1 MFDIG
6 GEMPTIEHPEPRFG
20 GVISSLNKLM
30 FILAQNKE
38 DLGVGITSTI
48 SELEGDIETYKNVL
62 KELPKEHL
70 AAIGAVHNEDKAT
83 VGLGNR
89 DNYRNSTTAETISGT
104 SDSTVITIG
113 NAKKVI
119 DQKLVN
125 DLTPF
130 QKNGI
135 FKMCGFSSVTP
146 LESLG
151 GKSIPHT
158 YGKNRP
164 CDITIVNDR
173 LLITPESSDSGI
185 GFGAFIT
192 DPSRIG
198 SSMAME
204 ELPSAVAR
212 CITPGWSKTG
222 SPTSNN
228 RIMLSRPSADGKVK
242 TIKNDLIRGGYCNFL
257 LYDSF
262 GPNAYHGIAAKVV
275 LADDGFTVENRIF
288 KIDNPTDNG
297 VLAYA
302 STDAHKANFN
312 TVIEKNV
319 SNPFSGL
326 RTYKFTDFFTLGSG
340 VTIARDKQN
349 EIPCATSLV
358 WQSQDSTYYLMIA
371 IPVIFTIAG
380 KQYKYQL
387 IVTEV
392 RTPGKYLSNSAGRVT
407 LLKGTAKDT
416 INADTDLDKTKWL
429 KINKVSDLT
438 NPVGTPGVI
447 LGNGMI
453 VSARSF
459 EDAIYVKYAKTDFT
473 NTVDYIERIQNTNP
487 DIQAESKVF
496 SGRRYDVFG
505 VKPERIIPH
514 SINGDAVTY
523 YCYSVHPLEGKSS
536 WFKRQW
542 SGPTTMS
549 ATGAALPEG
558 YEQVKP
564 PAYLDEIE
572 SRHNVP
578 FGVVNTVY
586 NSLTKIDTTGLVFCS
601 DNDYKGYS
609 TFSPEG
615 SLDQTKIIT
624 LAPKDITALED
635 YRPTFR
641 ANQLKY
647 YGISEANKDYNFEV
661 TVSAF
666 VISSF
671 KVIVLWSDGLCYCE
685 VGCFNYVNNNNVIT
699 LTSGP
704 GTVPPTVAVPAGL
717 KPNKGAR
724 TSVSKDSVGLRY
736 MDFNVCMINNFD
748 AYIGVPRAFGN
759 LYGELVFKAT
769 AVTNFGTA
777 TVITPVAV
785 TPAKTYL
792 GTKQWDVADFVY
804 PNFLLPRKGL
814 FYNAGNKVF
823 NGAIEN
829 SPNINPDLIPDTT
842 YHIVPQG
849 FKCIVNGT
857 SYIVPYTLYA
867 KYTGNSYCYL
877 SNFNGSL
884 SLVTSPTMREPSNL
898 EILIGYDLDGVYTI
912 ATEYVVL
919 DNHLLSAVRRG
930 SSIPITINDGSV
942 YGRNEFLYCH
952 DILLDE
958 NTDEFA
964 CGNIMQNATSFS
976 LAMNVNH
983 FGYVEVDYSTGIV
996 RWGSNMYYNDARPS
1010 MIGMFTHSNPTQVW
1024 APTINPIYQE
1034 GVIDYAANTL
1044 WVTKNFPEL
1053 AIPKISEVRSI
1064 IASLANRKGRD
1075 RIEITQQ
1082 PAKANGYVL
1091 KILMIDNVHL
1101 NDDYSFDLKLTT
1113 IV

>member
-1 MFDIG
+1 
-6 GEMPTIEHPEPRFG
+6 
-20 GVISSLNKLM
+20 
-30 FILAQNKE
+30 
-38 DLGVGITSTI
+38 
-48 SELEGDIETYKNVL
+48 
-62 KELPKEHL
+62 
-70 AAIGAVHNEDKAT
+70 
-83 VGLGNR
+83 
-89 DNYRNSTTAETISGT
+89 
-104 SDSTVITIG
+104 
-113 NAKKVI
+113 
-119 DQKLVN
+119 
-125 DLTPF
+125 
-130 QKNGI
+130 
-135 FKMCGFSSVTP
+135 
-146 LESLG
+146 
-151 GKSIPHT
+151 
-158 YGKNRP
+158 
-164 CDITIVNDR
+164 
-173 LLITPESSDSGI
+173 
-185 GFGAFIT
+185 
-192 DPSRIG
+192 
-198 SSMAME
+198 
-204 ELPSAVAR
+204 
-212 CITPGWSKTG
+212 
-222 SPTSNN
+222 
-228 RIMLSRPSADGKVK
+228 
-242 TIKNDLIRGGYCNFL
+242 
-257 LYDSF
+257 
-262 GPNAYHGIAAKVV
+262 
-275 LADDGFTVENRIF
+275 
-288 KIDNPTDNG
+288 
-297 VLAYA
+297 
-302 STDAHKANFN
+302 
-312 TVIEKNV
+312 
-319 SNPFSGL
+319 
-326 RTYKFTDFFTLGSG
+326 
-340 VTIARDKQN
+340 
-349 EIPCATSLV
+349 
-358 WQSQDSTYYLMIA
+358 
-371 IPVIFTIAG
+371 
-380 KQYKYQL
+380 
-387 IVTEV
+387 
-392 RTPGKYLSNSAGRVT
+392 
-407 LLKGTAKDT
+407 
-416 INADTDLDKTKWL
+416 
-429 KINKVSDLT
+429 
-438 NPVGTPGVI
+438 
-447 LGNGMI
+447 
-453 VSARSF
+453 
-459 EDAIYVKYAKTDFT
+459 
-473 NTVDYIERIQNTNP
+473 
-487 DIQAESKVF
+487 
-496 SGRRYDVFG
+496 
-505 VKPERIIPH
+505 
-514 SINGDAVTY
+514 
-523 YCYSVHPLEGKSS
+523 
-536 WFKRQW
+536 
-542 SGPTTMS
+542 
-549 ATGAALPEG
+549 
-558 YEQVKP
+558 
-564 PAYLDEIE
+564 
-572 SRHNVP
+572 
-578 FGVVNTVY
+578 
-586 NSLTKIDTTGLVFCS
+586 
-601 DNDYKGYS
+601 
-609 TFSPEG
+609 
-615 SLDQTKIIT
+615 
-624 LAPKDITALED
+624 
-635 YRPTFR
+635 
-641 ANQLKY
+641 
-647 YGISEANKDYNFEV
+647 
-661 TVSAF
+661 
-666 VISSF
+666 
-671 KVIVLWSDGLCYCE
+671 
-685 VGCFNYVNNNNVIT
+685 
-699 LTSGP
+699 
-704 GTVPPTVAVPAGL
+704 
-717 KPNKGAR
+717 
-724 TSVSKDSVGLRY
+724 
-736 MDFNVCMINNFD
+736 MINNFD

-930 SSIPITINDGSV
+930 SSIPITTNDGTE